1 VFGGL
6 LRIRFVVDVS
16 GAVSLVMAFDSE
28 LIRPA
33 LTACVA
39 QVFQSSRYPGEVNSE
54 LVAVTLHV
62 TFRAPQP
69 PPPAR

>member
-39 QVFQSSRYPGEVNSE
+39 QVFQSSRYPGRSTVSSS
-54 LVAVTLHV
+54 
-62 TFRAPQP
+62 R
-69 PPPAR
+69 